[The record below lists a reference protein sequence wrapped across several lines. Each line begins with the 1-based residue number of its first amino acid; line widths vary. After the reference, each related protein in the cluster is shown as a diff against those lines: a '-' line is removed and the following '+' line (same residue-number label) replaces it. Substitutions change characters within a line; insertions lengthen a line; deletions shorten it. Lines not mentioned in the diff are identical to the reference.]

1 MPDGGGGRGDLFQA
15 GVWSQVDGGAESSSL
30 VGSGGLSTMTEL
42 GVGAGVQTRLRAAM
56 PVAQRWAYF
65 DHAAIGPLT
74 RAAAE
79 AMGGYAAQASESGDV
94 NWLEWS
100 AGVERTRAAAAQL
113 IGALPAE
120 VALVHSTSEGIS
132 LVAEG
137 LDWQSGDNVVLPAGE
152 FPANIYPWL
161 HLQSRGVEVRQVP
174 MPTPALDYQR
184 LADACDARTRLIT
197 CSWVGYATGYRC
209 DPSLVGQIAKQKGT
223 FFLLDAIQGLG
234 VFPLDVRRA
243 GIDFLSADGHKW
255 LLGPEGAGLAYIR
268 DELLE
273 RLRPPM
279 VGWNSVIARYDFH
292 AVDPT
297 LRPEAARYEIGAQ
310 NMIGQL
316 GFGGSLQTLLDLG
329 LSPTSWAVAEPVLA
343 SVDRLAVELQRRGAV
358 VSLPPADLRSGI
370 VMFDLPG
377 HDPVAI
383 RQHLLERGIV
393 TSCRGGRVRVAVH
406 AYNDES
412 DFQQLYQAIEES
424 RS

>member
-1 MPDGGGGRGDLFQA
+1 MSTITDRSLTV
-15 GVWSQVDGGAESSSL
+15 GVPAK
-30 VGSGGLSTMTEL
+30 
-42 GVGAGVQTRLRAAM
+42 LRAAM
-56 PVAQRWAYF
+56 PVARRWAYF
-65 DHAAIGPLT
+65 DHAAVGPLT
-74 RAAAE
+74 QAATD
-79 AMGGYAAQASESGDV
+79 AMTRYLTQASESGDV
-94 NWLEWS
+94 TWPEWS
-100 AGVERTRAAAAQL
+100 AGVERTRAAAAQM
-113 IGALPAE
+113 IGARPAE
-120 VALVHSTSEGIS
+120 IALVHSTSEGIS

-137 LDWQSGDNVVLPAGE
+137 LDWSPGDNVVLPAGE
-152 FPANIYPWL
+152 FPANVYPWL

-197 CSWVGYATGYRC
+197 CSWVGYSTGYRC
-209 DPSLVGQIAKQKGT
+209 DPSQVGQIAKQKGA

-255 LLGPEGAGLAYIR
+255 LLSPEGAGLAYIR
-268 DELLE
+268 DELLD

-279 VGWNSVIARYDFH
+279 VGWNSVVARYDFH
-292 AVDPT
+292 ALDPT

-329 LSPTSWAVAEPVLA
+329 LSPTSEAVADPVLA
-343 SVDRLAVELQRRGAV
+343 AVERLAGELQRRGAE
-358 VSLPPADLRSGI
+358 VSLPPREQRSGI
-370 VMFDLPG
+370 VLFNLPG
-377 HDPVAI
+377 HDPQTV
-383 RQHLLERGIV
+383 RQHLLDRGVV

-412 DFQQLYQAIEES
+412 DFQQLYQALEES
-424 RS
+424 AS